1 MDYSTVTLVFAD
13 SLNGKIKIGPA
24 ALLPISSFVQDDH
37 KKTEAGGVLLGRFLI
52 ANSDVVVDQVTIPM
66 VGDKRSRF
74 HFFRSRHAHQ
84 KQILEA
90 WTLSQGTCNYLGE
103 WHTHPESDPHPS
115 GYDFENW
122 KKKLKFDKFDSDFLF
137 FVIVGTTQINVWK
150 GYRNNLSFENLNAV
164 SNYSSVKAN

>member
-66 VGDKRSRF
+66 VGD
-74 HFFRSRHAHQ
+74 
-84 KQILEA
+84 
-90 WTLSQGTCNYLGE
+90 
-103 WHTHPESDPHPS
+103 
-115 GYDFENW
+115 
-122 KKKLKFDKFDSDFLF
+122 
-137 FVIVGTTQINVWK
+137 
-150 GYRNNLSFENLNAV
+150 
-164 SNYSSVKAN
+164 